1 MYNGPRW
8 KGKEIF
14 KYASFNI
21 ISNSYSGTPYTPT
34 ILPVQIGSVD
44 RSRIKGVPFGAR
56 LPWNQTFDINI
67 TKGFRFNREDKV
79 QPLLV
84 NVFFIITNVLNA
96 YNVVSV
102 YPYTGQPLDD
112 GFINSP
118 QGKLLVKNQM
128 DAQSYVDLYK
138 ILLNSQ
144 TGNLGAPRT
153 IKLGLRI
160 NFN

>member
-1 MYNGPRW
+1 M
-8 KGKEIF
+8 
-14 KYASFNI
+14 
-21 ISNSYSGTPYTPT
+21 
-34 ILPVQIGSVD
+34 
-44 RSRIKGVPFGAR
+44 
-56 LPWNQTFDINI
+56 
-67 TKGFRFNREDKV
+67 
-79 QPLLV
+79 
-84 NVFFIITNVLNA
+84 NVFFIISNVLNA

-118 QGKLLVKNQM
+118 QGQLLAKNQI

-153 IKLGLRI
+153 IKVGLRI